1 MTLKQLPNSAYAP
14 DGSLYITLTDGAGN
28 LSSAGGGG
36 SSTITANSTAT
47 SGFTAGQI
55 PYSDGS
61 KIQVAPTATFNAST
75 SQFKVLTQTPHL
87 ASNGATILVNGNTAN
102 EVTFTHPVSVC
113 VQGADAENCGF
124 NVGSFGTG
132 TTGNFVGR
140 HALGTAASPSAD
152 TADTELT
159 RFLARGYRTT
169 GYSNNIGG
177 ITINAAGTFTDTS
190 TPTYLTFVTCPT
202 GSTNTL
208 TESTRIQPTGGVSVG
223 DAAFNATDP
232 GAGKL
237 AIKTGLLVGAGAA
250 LTSTGAGG
258 ALVASAFTDTTV
270 ATNISSGSLADA
282 RLSANIPLLN
292 ASTNAFTS
300 TLQSIS
306 GGATL
311 PTPTTNASVQIAHGT
326 TSGVALELD
335 SFNGN
340 GFVAF
345 RRANTSSTAPSA
357 IVSNNQLGNFQFTG
371 WNTSAYAVGAS
382 LNARSTATTW
392 DGTHNGAFLAF
403 FTTADASVTV
413 TEQLRIQGSG
423 GLSVGNANVATDGG
437 TGVVVATSFTG
448 AGTGLTGTAA
458 SLTAGAVT
466 TNANLTGP
474 IASSGNATSITAQTG
489 TGTTF
494 VMNTN
499 PTIAGSLTL
508 SSAGFITSGSLSAA
522 AWTTNG
528 VRTQMAAA
536 SYTDTSS
543 SGTVANAYTDLFGVG
558 TILASSATTYT
569 SYYGA
574 FFKNPVASTNVTMTN
589 KSALGADTISIG
601 GAAQSTFALAVT
613 GTASISGA
621 LMAASLNGNTFTTGT
636 YTLTGQ
642 AGKTLTF
649 NGSITLTGTDAQT
662 YTFPTTT
669 ATIARTD
676 TAQTFTGSN
685 TFTNSTNF
693 GGNISLTANGG
704 VIQLRTN
711 ATLIT
716 SPASASLQHGAA
728 DVDTGPVAQT
738 IRSQGALA
746 GGTSDVA
753 GANFTFLASPGKG
766 TGAGGSFIFQTTPA
780 GSTGTVVGTATTA
793 LTITSTQQTAFSG
806 TAKLASFTVA
816 SLPSASTSGAGSTA
830 FVTDASTTLVLGLGG
845 TVAGGGSNKVPVY
858 SDGTNWVYG

>member
-61 KIQVAPTATFNAST
+61 KIQIAPTATFNAST

-87 ASNGATILVNGNTAN
+87 ASNGATILVNGNTAA

-113 VQGADAENCGF
+113 VQGADGENCGF
-124 NVGSFGTG
+124 NVGSFGAS

-223 DAAFNATDP
+223 DATFNATDP

-282 RLSANIPLLN
+282 RLSANVPLLN

-311 PTPTTNASVQIAHGT
+311 PTPATNTTIQIAHGT
-326 TSGVALELD
+326 TSGVVLELD
-335 SFNGN
+335 AFNGN
-340 GFVAF
+340 PQIFQ
-345 RRANTSSTAPSA
+345 RRANTSSTSPSA
-357 IVSNNQLGNFQFTG
+357 IVSNNQLGSLFFQG
-371 WNTSAYAVGAS
+371 WNTSTYATGATIGS
-382 LNARSTATTW
+382 RSTATTW
-392 DGTHNGAFLAF
+392 DGSHNGAFLNF
-403 FTTADASVTV
+403 FTTSDSGTTA
-413 TEQLRIQGSG
+413 TEQMRLQGSG

-458 SLTAGAVT
+458 SLTAGTVT

-494 VMNTN
+494 VMQAS
-499 PTIAGSLTL
+499 PTLTTPVL
-508 SSAGFITSGSLSAA
+508 GVATATS
-522 AWTTNG
+522 
-528 VRTQMAAA
+528 
-536 SYTDTSS
+536 
-543 SGTVANAYTDLFGVG
+543 
-558 TILASSATTYT
+558 I
-569 SYYGA
+569 
-574 FFKNPVASTNVTMTN
+574 
-589 KSALGADTISIG
+589 
-601 GAAQSTFALAVT
+601 
-613 GTASISGA
+613 
-621 LMAASLNGNTFTTGT
+621 NGNAFTTGT
-636 YTLTGQ
+636 YTLTGG
-642 AGKTLTF
+642 AGKILTF
-649 NGSITLTGTDAQT
+649 NNSITLAGTDAT
-662 YTFPTTT
+662 TMTFPTTT

-676 TAQTFTGSN
+676 AAQTFAGTQTFAGSASISSAGAI
-685 TFTNSTNF
+685 TAAATQTIAWF
-693 GGNISLTANGG
+693 GRGL
-704 VIQLRTN
+704 L
-711 ATLIT
+711 T
-716 SPASASLQHGAA
+716 SPATGQIQHGNT

-738 IRSQGALA
+738 LRSQGALA
-746 GGTSDVA
+746 GGTSNVA
-753 GANFTFLASPGKG
+753 GANFTLLVSPGKG
-766 TGAGGSFIFQTTPA
+766 TGAGGSLIVQTTPA
-780 GSTGTVVGTATTA
+780 GTTGTVVGTATTA
-793 LTITSTQQTAFSG
+793 LTIDSTQKSTFAGPVVLPSY
-806 TAKLASFTVA
+806 TVA
-816 SLPSASTSGAGSTA
+816 GLPAAATAGAGATA

-845 TVAGGGSNKVPVY
+845 AVTGGGSNKVPVY
-858 SDGTNWVYG
+858 SDGTNWNYG